1 MQTPKIHYDSFLSEK
16 YAWMLGNLEEREK
29 EEEDLFRSWRILPKS
44 NGLAWD
50 LGAGNGIQSF
60 PLARLGFNVVAIDFS
75 HDLLTQLRQRNRGLS
90 VETKSADFTN
100 PSLYAGESPELLL
113 CMGDTLAHLESLE
126 QVQMV
131 ISLWSYFLKSGA
143 YIILGYRDLSYG
155 KPGEKTGFPVRTE
168 KDRIFSCLLSFE
180 EKKVLVTD
188 LFHQWD
194 GHQWNFSNSSYYK
207 LILPIDH
214 LSRMLTRSGFSLR
227 KQTEREGMKILLLL
241 KN

>member
-1 MQTPKIHYDSFLSEK
+1 MQTPKIHYDTFLAEK
-16 YAWMLGNLEEREK
+16 YSWMLGDLEQREREEEER
-29 EEEDLFRSWRILPKS
+29 FRNWGISPKT

-60 PLARLGFNVVAIDFS
+60 PLAKLGFNVIAIDFS
-75 HDLLTQLRQRNRGLS
+75 SDLLLQLEQRNLGLPIK
-90 VETKSADFTN
+90 TKPADFTS
-100 PSLYAGESPELLL
+100 PSLYVGESPELLL
-113 CMGDTLAHLESLE
+113 CMGDTLTHLESLE

-143 YIILGYRDLSYG
+143 QVILGYRDLSYG
-155 KPGEKTGFPVRTE
+155 KPGEKTGFPVRAE
-168 KDRIFSCLLSFE
+168 KDRIFSCMLSFE

-194 GHQWNFSNSSYYK
+194 GQQWNFSNSSYYK
-207 LILPIDH
+207 LILPLDQ

-227 KQTEREGMKILLLL
+227 KRYDEKGMKILLLF